1 MTPPMRK
8 TETILMNPQR
18 LFYRFWTS
26 FILLATI
33 GIGCQLVVLG
43 KNYVEITRNRVNIRS
58 RPTTSASVIVR
69 AELGDI
75 FEMDEEQEGW
85 YKIHLFSG
93 DWRYLHA
100 SVAKEVRYVS
110 ETPEDSSLRRKFFQ
124 AWQEIKIKIQQEAD
138 NRHSP
143 QDDLQQNIEFSRRL
157 EDRYKLELIHKFNFQ
172 PPVYRR
178 IAIEGFQKGW

>member
-1 MTPPMRK
+1 MSRK
-8 TETILMNPQR
+8 ETLLMNPQR
-18 LFYRFWTS
+18 FFYGFWTS
-26 FILLATI
+26 FLLLAAV
-33 GIGCQLVVLG
+33 GMAGQLVCLG

-58 RPTTSASVIVR
+58 SPTTSASVIVR

-93 DWRYLHA
+93 DWRYLHN

-110 ETPEDSSLRRKFFQ
+110 ETPQDSSLRREFFH
-124 AWQEIKIKIQQEAD
+124 AWQKVNKKIQQEAD
-138 NRHSP
+138 DRHSP
-143 QDDLQQNIEFSRRL
+143 QDDLQRNIEFSRRL
-157 EDRYKLELIHKFNFQ
+157 EDRYKLELIHKFKFQ